1 MRHHALNQLWA
12 LLSPQAGV
20 TSMVVRENHGITEHA
35 EQIFAIGNPKIRRNL
50 AFHRIVMS
58 RCDSRGDPY
67 KWRGNRPNTIPANS

>member
-1 MRHHALNQLWA
+1 MRHDSLDQFWA
-12 LLSPQAGV
+12 LHSAMGV
-20 TSMVVRENHGITEHA
+20 TSMVVGEYHGITEHA
-35 EQIFAIGNPKIRRNL
+35 EQILTIGNPKIRRNL